1 MLTVSLVYL
10 ALISTVYLLLSRIDV
25 ARTRESLRIAGRSL
39 WMLLP
44 LLVAVFGLVGL
55 FQVFLSPE
63 QVERFMGAANGWL
76 SLLVGGAIGAVS
88 IGPPLAAYP
97 LAGSMLD
104 AGAWPPAVAAF
115 IVSWISVGIITLPF
129 EAATFSL
136 RFALL
141 RNSVNFGLALLI
153 GLLLGIVL

>member
-1 MLTVSLVYL
+1 MLTVSLIYL
-10 ALISTVYLLLSRIDV
+10 ALISTVYLVLSRIDR
-25 ARTRESLRIAGRSL
+25 AKTRQALQVAGRSL

-44 LLVAVFGLVGL
+44 LLFAVFGLVGL
-55 FQVFLSPE
+55 FQVFLTPD
-63 QVERFMGAANGWL
+63 QVERVMGAANGWVA
-76 SLLVGGAIGAVS
+76 LLVGGALGAVS

-104 AGAWPPAVAAF
+104 AGAWAPAVAAF
-115 IVSWISVGIITLPF
+115 IVSWISVGMITLPF

-141 RNSVNFGLALLI
+141 RNSINFCLALLI
-153 GLLLGIVL
+153 GLLLGVVL

>member
-1 MLTVSLVYL
+1 MLTVSLIYLSLIAIVYL
-10 ALISTVYLLLSRIDV
+10 VLGGID
-25 ARTRESLRIAGRSL
+25 RTRAGQALQIAGRSL

-44 LLVAVFGLVGL
+44 LLIAIFGLVGL
-55 FQVFLSPE
+55 FQVFLPPE
-63 QVERFMGAANGWL
+63 LVQRAMGASNGWL
-76 SLLVGGAIGAVS
+76 ALLVGGALGAIS

-115 IVSWISVGIITLPF
+115 IVSWISVGMITLPF

-153 GLLLGIVL
+153 GLLLGVVL

>member
-1 MLTVSLVYL
+1 MLTVSLIYL
-10 ALISTVYLLLSRIDV
+10 ALIAIVYLVLSRIDREKTGRSLQV
-25 ARTRESLRIAGRSL
+25 AWRSL

-44 LLVAVFGLVGL
+44 LLIAVFSLVGL
-55 FQVFLSPE
+55 FQVFLTPE
-63 QVERFMGAANGWL
+63 QVQRAMGAGNGWL
-76 SLLVGGAIGAVS
+76 ALLVGGGIGAVS

-97 LAGSMLD
+97 LAGSMLE

-115 IVSWISVGIITLPF
+115 IVSWISVGVVTLPF

-141 RNSVNFGLALLI
+141 RNVVNFGLALLI
-153 GLLLGIVL
+153 GLLLGVVL

>member
-1 MLTVSLVYL
+1 MLTVSLTYL
-10 ALISTVYLLLSRIDV
+10 ALISTAYLILSRID
-25 ARTRESLRIAGRSL
+25 RNKTRQSLQVAGRSL

-44 LLVAVFGLVGL
+44 LLFAVFGLVGL
-55 FQVFLSPE
+55 FQVFLPPD
-63 QVERFMGAANGWL
+63 QVERAMGAANGGMA
-76 SLLVGGAIGAVS
+76 LLVGGALGAVS

-104 AGAWPPAVAAF
+104 AGAWAPAVAAF
-115 IVSWISVGIITLPF
+115 IVSWISVGVITLPF

-141 RNSVNFGLALLI
+141 RNSINFCLALLI
-153 GLLLGIVL
+153 GLLLGVVL

>member
-10 ALISTVYLLLSRIDV
+10 ALISTVYLLLSRIDG

-44 LLVAVFGLVGL
+44 LLIAVFGLVGL

-63 QVERFMGAANGWL
+63 QVERVMGAANGWL